1 MTLSLKKTIIE
12 MLKDI
17 HTHRFTDSA
26 PEEVLLSCP
35 VLENEIPAE
44 AVYVSA
50 EIHPWHLTA
59 ENLSCQIE
67 RMENMLS
74 DSRVLALGEVGL
86 DKLTEC
92 PYPIQIKA
100 FEEIVR
106 ISESNGK
113 PLIIHCVKS
122 VDELIAIRK
131 KMRPALP
138 WIMHGFRGKP
148 QQADSLLR
156 HGFYLSF
163 GEHYNSQVMKEIPI
177 ERLFLETDESNAPI
191 DELYNRA
198 AAIRHISA
206 EELKLAVLHN
216 VNNVFGVKKPL

>member
-1 MTLSLKKTIIE
+1 

-26 PEEVLLSCP
+26 PEDVLLSCP
-35 VLENEIPAE
+35 VLKKEIPAE
-44 AVYVSA
+44 AVYLSA

-74 DSRVLALGEVGL
+74 DHRVLALGEVGL

-100 FEEIVR
+100 FEEIVS
-106 ISESNGK
+106 ISEAYGK
-113 PLIIHCVKS
+113 TLIIHCVKS

-177 ERLFLETDESNAPI
+177 ERLFLETDESNVPI

-206 EELKLAVLHN
+206 EKLKLAVLHN

>member
-1 MTLSLKKTIIE
+1 

-17 HTHRFTDSA
+17 HTHRFTDLA

-35 VLENEIPAE
+35 VLKKEIPAE
-44 AVYVSA
+44 AVYLSA

-100 FEEIVR
+100 FEEIVS
-106 ISESNGK
+106 ISEAYGK

-177 ERLFLETDESNAPI
+177 ERLFLETDESNVPI

>member
-1 MTLSLKKTIIE
+1 

-35 VLENEIPAE
+35 VLQNEIPVE

-50 EIHPWHLTA
+50 EVHPWRLTA
-59 ENLSCQIE
+59 ENLFCQIE
-67 RMENMLS
+67 RMENILS
-74 DSRVLALGEVGL
+74 DPRVIALGEVGL
-86 DKLTEC
+86 DKLTLC
-92 PYPIQIKA
+92 PYHIQQKA

-106 ISESNGK
+106 ISEEYSK

-122 VDELIAIRK
+122 VDELIAIKK
-131 KMRPALP
+131 KMRPVLP

-156 HGFYLSF
+156 QGFYLSF
-163 GEHYNSQVMKEIPI
+163 G
-177 ERLFLETDESNAPI
+177 ERLFLETDESNVSI

-198 AAIRHISA
+198 AAIRHILA
-206 EELKLAVLHN
+206 EELKLAVGHN
-216 VNNVFGVKKPL
+216 VNNVFGIKKPLSIY

>member
-1 MTLSLKKTIIE
+1 

-35 VLENEIPAE
+35 VLKKEIPAE
-44 AVYVSA
+44 AVYLSA

-100 FEEIVR
+100 FEEIVS
-106 ISESNGK
+106 ISEAYGK

-148 QQADSLLR
+148 QQADNLLR

-177 ERLFLETDESNAPI
+177 ERLFLETDESNVPI

>member
-1 MTLSLKKTIIE
+1 

-35 VLENEIPAE
+35 VLKKEIPAE
-44 AVYVSA
+44 AVYLSA

-100 FEEIVR
+100 FEEIVS
-106 ISESNGK
+106 ISEAYGK

>member
-1 MTLSLKKTIIE
+1 

-26 PEEVLLSCP
+26 PEDVLLSCP
-35 VLENEIPAE
+35 VLKNEIPAE
-44 AVYVSA
+44 AVYISA

-106 ISESNGK
+106 ISESNRK

-138 WIMHGFRGKP
+138 WIMHGFRWKP

-177 ERLFLETDESNAPI
+177 ERLFLETDESNVPI

>member
-1 MTLSLKKTIIE
+1 

-35 VLENEIPAE
+35 VLKKEIPAE

-92 PYPIQIKA
+92 PYPIQINA
-100 FEEIVR
+100 FEEIVS
-106 ISESNGK
+106 ISEAYGK

-177 ERLFLETDESNAPI
+177 ERLFLETDESNVPI

>member
-1 MTLSLKKTIIE
+1 

-35 VLENEIPAE
+35 VLKKEIPAE
-44 AVYVSA
+44 AVYLSA

-74 DSRVLALGEVGL
+74 DPRVLALGEVGL

-100 FEEIVR
+100 FEEIVS
-106 ISESNGK
+106 ISEAYGK

-131 KMRPALP
+131 KIRTVLP

-177 ERLFLETDESNAPI
+177 ERLFLETDESNVPI

>member
-1 MTLSLKKTIIE
+1 

-35 VLENEIPAE
+35 VLKKEIPAE
-44 AVYVSA
+44 AVYLSA

-74 DSRVLALGEVGL
+74 DHRVLALGEVGL

-100 FEEIVR
+100 FEEIVS
-106 ISESNGK
+106 ISEAYGK

-216 VNNVFGVKKPL
+216 VNNVFGIKKPL

>member
-1 MTLSLKKTIIE
+1 

-17 HTHRFTDSA
+17 HTHRLTDSA

-35 VLENEIPAE
+35 VLKKEIPAE
-44 AVYVSA
+44 AVYLSA
-50 EIHPWHLTA
+50 EIHPWYLTA

-100 FEEIVR
+100 FEEIVS
-106 ISESNGK
+106 ISEAYGK

-177 ERLFLETDESNAPI
+177 ERLFLETDESNVPI

>member
-1 MTLSLKKTIIE
+1 

-35 VLENEIPAE
+35 VLKKEIPAE

-100 FEEIVR
+100 FEEIVS
-106 ISESNGK
+106 ISEAYGK

-163 GEHYNSQVMKEIPI
+163 GEHYNSQVMKEISI
-177 ERLFLETDESNAPI
+177 ERLFLETDESNVPI

>member
-1 MTLSLKKTIIE
+1 

-17 HTHRFTDSA
+17 HTHRLTDSA

-35 VLENEIPAE
+35 VLKNEIPAE
-44 AVYVSA
+44 AVYISA

-59 ENLSCQIE
+59 ENLSCQIK

-92 PYPIQIKA
+92 LYPIQIKA
-100 FEEIVR
+100 FEEIVS
-106 ISESNGK
+106 ISEAYGK

-177 ERLFLETDESNAPI
+177 ERLFLETDESNVPI

>member
-1 MTLSLKKTIIE
+1 

-35 VLENEIPAE
+35 VLKKEMPAE
-44 AVYVSA
+44 AVYLSA

-100 FEEIVR
+100 FEEIVS
-106 ISESNGK
+106 ISEAYGK

-148 QQADSLLR
+148 QQADNLLR

-177 ERLFLETDESNAPI
+177 ERLFLETDESNVPI

>member
-1 MTLSLKKTIIE
+1 

-35 VLENEIPAE
+35 VLKKEIPAE

-100 FEEIVR
+100 FEEIVS
-106 ISESNGK
+106 ISEAYGK

-177 ERLFLETDESNAPI
+177 ERLFLETDESNVPI

-216 VNNVFGVKKPL
+216 VNNVFGIKKPL

>member
-1 MTLSLKKTIIE
+1 

-35 VLENEIPAE
+35 VLKKEIPAE

-100 FEEIVR
+100 FEEIVS
-106 ISESNGK
+106 ISEAYGK

-156 HGFYLSF
+156 YGFYLSF
-163 GEHYNSQVMKEIPI
+163 GEHYNSQVMKEISI
-177 ERLFLETDESNAPI
+177 ERLFLETDESNVPI

>member
-1 MTLSLKKTIIE
+1 

-17 HTHRFTDSA
+17 HTHRFIDSA
-26 PEEVLLSCP
+26 PEDVLLSCP
-35 VLENEIPAE
+35 VLKNEIPAE

-50 EIHPWHLTA
+50 EIHPWHLTV

-100 FEEIVR
+100 FEEIVS
-106 ISESNGK
+106 ISEAYGK

-177 ERLFLETDESNAPI
+177 ERLFLETDESNVPI

>member
-1 MTLSLKKTIIE
+1 MTPFLKTIIE

-35 VLENEIPAE
+35 VLKKEIPAE
-44 AVYVSA
+44 AVYLSA

-100 FEEIVR
+100 FEEIVS
-106 ISESNGK
+106 ISEAYGK

-131 KMRPALP
+131 KMRPP
-138 WIMHGFRGKP
+138 CHG
-148 QQADSLLR
+148 
-156 HGFYLSF
+156 
-163 GEHYNSQVMKEIPI
+163 
-177 ERLFLETDESNAPI
+177 
-191 DELYNRA
+191 
-198 AAIRHISA
+198 
-206 EELKLAVLHN
+206 
-216 VNNVFGVKKPL
+216 

>member
-1 MTLSLKKTIIE
+1 

-26 PEEVLLSCP
+26 PEDVLLSCP
-35 VLENEIPAE
+35 VLKNEIPAE

-100 FEEIVR
+100 FEEIVS
-106 ISESNGK
+106 ISEAYGK

-138 WIMHGFRGKP
+138 WVMHGFRGKS

-177 ERLFLETDESNAPI
+177 ERLFLETDESNVPI

-198 AAIRHISA
+198 AAIRHISV

>member
-1 MTLSLKKTIIE
+1 

-26 PEEVLLSCP
+26 PEDVLLSCP
-35 VLENEIPAE
+35 VLKKEIPAE
-44 AVYVSA
+44 AVYLSA

-74 DSRVLALGEVGL
+74 DHRVLALGEVGL

-100 FEEIVR
+100 FEEIVS
-106 ISESNGK
+106 ISEAYGK

-177 ERLFLETDESNAPI
+177 ERLFLETDESNVPI

-206 EELKLAVLHN
+206 EKLKLAVLHN

>member
-1 MTLSLKKTIIE
+1 

-26 PEEVLLSCP
+26 PEDVLLSCP
-35 VLENEIPAE
+35 VLKKEIPAE
-44 AVYVSA
+44 AVYLSA

-177 ERLFLETDESNAPI
+177 ERLFLETDESNVPI

>member
-1 MTLSLKKTIIE
+1 

-35 VLENEIPAE
+35 VLKKEIPAE
-44 AVYVSA
+44 AVYLSA

-100 FEEIVR
+100 FEEIVS
-106 ISESNGK
+106 ISEAYGK

-177 ERLFLETDESNAPI
+177 ERLLLETDESNVPI

-206 EELKLAVLHN
+206 EDLKLAVLHN

>member
-1 MTLSLKKTIIE
+1 

-35 VLENEIPAE
+35 VLKKEIPAE
-44 AVYVSA
+44 AVYLSA

-100 FEEIVR
+100 FEEIVS
-106 ISESNGK
+106 ISEAYGK

-156 HGFYLSF
+156 YGFYLSF
-163 GEHYNSQVMKEIPI
+163 GEHYNSQVMKEISI
-177 ERLFLETDESNAPI
+177 ERLFLETDESNVPI

>member
-1 MTLSLKKTIIE
+1 

-35 VLENEIPAE
+35 VLKKEIPAE
-44 AVYVSA
+44 AVYLSA

-100 FEEIVR
+100 FEEIVS
-106 ISESNGK
+106 ISEAYGK

-148 QQADSLLR
+148 QQADNLLR

-177 ERLFLETDESNAPI
+177 ERLFLETDESNVPI

-206 EELKLAVLHN
+206 EELKLTVLHN

>member
-1 MTLSLKKTIIE
+1 

-17 HTHRFTDSA
+17 HTHRLTDSA

-35 VLENEIPAE
+35 VLKKEIPAE
-44 AVYVSA
+44 AVYLSA
-50 EIHPWHLTA
+50 EIHPWYLTA

-100 FEEIVR
+100 FEEIVS
-106 ISESNGK
+106 ISEAYGK

-206 EELKLAVLHN
+206 EELKLAVGHN
-216 VNNVFGVKKPL
+216 VNNVFGVKKPLSIY

>member
-1 MTLSLKKTIIE
+1 

-35 VLENEIPAE
+35 VLKKEIPAE
-44 AVYVSA
+44 AVYLSA

-100 FEEIVR
+100 FEEIVS
-106 ISESNGK
+106 ISEAYGK

-216 VNNVFGVKKPL
+216 VNNVFGIKKPL

>member
-1 MTLSLKKTIIE
+1 

-35 VLENEIPAE
+35 VLQNEIPVE

-50 EIHPWHLTA
+50 EVHPWCLTA
-59 ENLSCQIE
+59 ENLFCQIE
-67 RMENMLS
+67 RMENILS
-74 DSRVLALGEVGL
+74 DPRVIALGEVGL
-86 DKLTEC
+86 DKLTLC
-92 PYPIQIKA
+92 PYHIQQKA

-106 ISESNGK
+106 ISEEYSK

-122 VDELIAIRK
+122 VDELIAIKK
-131 KMRPALP
+131 KMRPVLP
-138 WIMHGFRGKP
+138 WIMHGFR
-148 QQADSLLR
+148 
-156 HGFYLSF
+156 

-177 ERLFLETDESNAPI
+177 ERLFLETDESNVSI

-206 EELKLAVLHN
+206 EELKLAVGHN
-216 VNNVFGVKKPL
+216 VNNVFGVKKPLSIY

>member
-1 MTLSLKKTIIE
+1 

-35 VLENEIPAE
+35 VLKKEIPAE
-44 AVYVSA
+44 AVYLSA

-100 FEEIVR
+100 FEEIVS
-106 ISESNGK
+106 ISEAYGK

-198 AAIRHISA
+198 AAIRHISV

>member
-1 MTLSLKKTIIE
+1 

-35 VLENEIPAE
+35 VLKKEIPAE
-44 AVYVSA
+44 AVYLSA
-50 EIHPWHLTA
+50 ESHPWHLTA

-100 FEEIVR
+100 FEEIVS
-106 ISESNGK
+106 ISEAYGK
-113 PLIIHCVKS
+113 SLIIHCVKS

-177 ERLFLETDESNAPI
+177 ERLFLETDESNVPI

>member
-1 MTLSLKKTIIE
+1 

-17 HTHRFTDSA
+17 HTHRLTDSA

-35 VLENEIPAE
+35 VLKNEIPAE
-44 AVYVSA
+44 AVYISA

-100 FEEIVR
+100 FEEIVS
-106 ISESNGK
+106 ISEAYGK

-177 ERLFLETDESNAPI
+177 ERLFLETDESNVPI

>member
-1 MTLSLKKTIIE
+1 

-35 VLENEIPAE
+35 VLKKEIPAE
-44 AVYVSA
+44 AVYLSA

-100 FEEIVR
+100 FEEIVS
-106 ISESNGK
+106 ISEAYGK

-177 ERLFLETDESNAPI
+177 ERLFLETDESNVPI

-216 VNNVFGVKKPL
+216 VNNVFGIKKPL

>member
-1 MTLSLKKTIIE
+1 

-35 VLENEIPAE
+35 VLKKEIPAE
-44 AVYVSA
+44 AVYLSA

-100 FEEIVR
+100 FEEIVS
-106 ISESNGK
+106 ISEAYGK

-138 WIMHGFRGKP
+138 WIMHGFHGKP

-177 ERLFLETDESNAPI
+177 ERLFLETDESNVPI

>member
-1 MTLSLKKTIIE
+1 

-17 HTHRFTDSA
+17 HTHRLTDSA
-26 PEEVLLSCP
+26 PEDVLLSCP
-35 VLENEIPAE
+35 VLKKEIPAE

-92 PYPIQIKA
+92 PYPIQINA
-100 FEEIVR
+100 FEEIVS
-106 ISESNGK
+106 ISEAYGK

-177 ERLFLETDESNAPI
+177 ERLFLETDESNVPI

>member
-1 MTLSLKKTIIE
+1 

-26 PEEVLLSCP
+26 PEDVLLSCP
-35 VLENEIPAE
+35 VLKNEIPAE
-44 AVYVSA
+44 AVYISA

-106 ISESNGK
+106 ISESNRK

-163 GEHYNSQVMKEIPI
+163 GEHYNSQVMKEISI

>member
-1 MTLSLKKTIIE
+1 

-35 VLENEIPAE
+35 VLKKEIPAE
-44 AVYVSA
+44 AVYLSA

-74 DSRVLALGEVGL
+74 DPRVLALGEVGL

-100 FEEIVR
+100 FEEIVS
-106 ISESNGK
+106 ISEAYGK

-216 VNNVFGVKKPL
+216 VNNVFGIKKPL

>member
-1 MTLSLKKTIIE
+1 

-17 HTHRFTDSA
+17 HTHRLTDSA

-35 VLENEIPAE
+35 VLKKEIPAE
-44 AVYVSA
+44 AVYLSA

-100 FEEIVR
+100 FEEIVS
-106 ISESNGK
+106 ISEAYGK

-148 QQADSLLR
+148 QQADNLLR

-177 ERLFLETDESNAPI
+177 ERLFLETDESNVSI

-206 EELKLAVLHN
+206 EELKLAVGHN
-216 VNNVFGVKKPL
+216 VNNVFGIKKPLSIY

>member
-1 MTLSLKKTIIE
+1 

-17 HTHRFTDSA
+17 HTHRLTDSA

-35 VLENEIPAE
+35 VLKKEIPAE
-44 AVYVSA
+44 AVYLSA
-50 EIHPWHLTA
+50 EIHPWYLTA

-100 FEEIVR
+100 FEEIVS
-106 ISESNGK
+106 ISEAYGK

-131 KMRPALP
+131 KVRPALP

-177 ERLFLETDESNAPI
+177 ERLFLETDESNVPI

-206 EELKLAVLHN
+206 EELKLTVLHN
-216 VNNVFGVKKPL
+216 VNNVFGVKKPLSIY

>member
-1 MTLSLKKTIIE
+1 

-17 HTHRFTDSA
+17 HTHRLTDSA

-35 VLENEIPAE
+35 VLKKEIPAE
-44 AVYVSA
+44 AVYLSA
-50 EIHPWHLTA
+50 EINPWHLTA

-100 FEEIVR
+100 FEEIVS
-106 ISESNGK
+106 ISEAYGK

-177 ERLFLETDESNAPI
+177 ERLFLETDESNVPI

>member
-1 MTLSLKKTIIE
+1 

-35 VLENEIPAE
+35 VLKKEIPAE
-44 AVYVSA
+44 AVYLSA

-100 FEEIVR
+100 FEEIVS
-106 ISESNGK
+106 ISEAYGK

-156 HGFYLSF
+156 YGFYLSF

-177 ERLFLETDESNAPI
+177 ERLFLETDESNVPI